1 MTIHGSKTLAFQGAS
16 KKTAVENTQPITN
29 DEASKMSRTIY
40 PEQRTAAK
48 IAAVTSLCSMAIVV
62 AANYGLLVPLM
73 VRGSA
78 AETARNIVAHEL
90 QFRVALT
97 CFLIYSVNSIVLAA
111 ALYLVFRNFN
121 RGLAMI
127 AMLFRLVFAML
138 WLLSTLNLLGALR
151 LASGG
156 RYLQVF
162 QADHLHALARLS
174 LSGTF
179 DDYYVGLPFFGLAVT
194 VCSYLWLKS
203 GYIPRWLA
211 VFGLISSAWCV
222 VCAFA
227 YLVFPNFGKTVN
239 PYVFDSAMALFE
251 LVLGVWLLV
260 RGLRLQNEV
269 EVTDR

>member
-1 MTIHGSKTLAFQGAS
+1 M
-16 KKTAVENTQPITN
+16 KTAVENDNQLITN
-29 DEASKMSRTIY
+29 DETGKMTRTIY

-48 IAAVTSLCSMAIVV
+48 IAAVTSLCSMVIVV
-62 AANYGLLVPLM
+62 LANYGLLNPLI

-97 CFLIYSVNSIVLAA
+97 CFLIYSVNSVVLAA
-111 ALYLVFRNFN
+111 ALYLIFRNFN
-121 RGLAMI
+121 RGLAII

-151 LASGG
+151 LAGNA

-162 QADHLHALARLS
+162 QEDHLQALARLY

-194 VCSYLWLKS
+194 FSSYLWLKS
-203 GYIPRWLA
+203 GYIPRWLS

-251 LVLGVWLLV
+251 LIVGVWLLV
-260 RGLRLQNEV
+260 RGLNLPDSIPMENRV
-269 EVTDR
+269 SSTRS